1 MPHDV
6 RRMIGLLQPD
16 QFVDAR
22 RRQNATVA
30 AVNRLESFKLKMIFK
45 KIAELNSSIKLDT
58 AKYET

>member
-6 RRMIGLLQPD
+6 RRMIGLRQPD

-22 RRQNATVA
+22 RQQNATAA